1 MRPGAPVCVS
11 GGYVHMSHTYTLTHI
26 HMRTRIYTHA
36 HAYTLTDTHIN
47 TRTHI
52 HIHVHTHTLTHIH
65 IHTGVCTHADVHGVH
80 THTHT
85 CAQSTHWA
93 WQVQGQEQN
102 LSRPALSHPGHSASP
117 STSSRKRPQGRH
129 GALPRHAGAH
139 RGEVPAG
146 AQALVS
152 ALRLSSLSGPSST
165 HLVTLSPDTNGSP
178 GQP

>member
-26 HMRTRIYTHA
+26 HMRTCIYTNRYTHKHA
-36 HAYTLTDTHIN
+36 HTYSHTYT
-47 TRTHI
+47 
-52 HIHVHTHTLTHIH
+52 HVHTHTLTHT
-65 IHTGVCTHADVHGVH
+65 HTGVCTHADVHGVH
-80 THTHT
+80 THTH
-85 CAQSTHWA
+85 AQSTHWA
-93 WQVQGQEQN
+93 WQVRGQEQN